1 MLLGRCLSCLPLL
14 SVTLMY
20 RGQMVRWIKMTLGVE
35 VGLGPSHIV
44 EVAYGILISI
54 KIGDLE

>member
-1 MLLGRCLSCLPLL
+1 
-14 SVTLMY
+14 
-20 RGQMVRWIKMTLGVE
+20 MVRWIKMTLGVE